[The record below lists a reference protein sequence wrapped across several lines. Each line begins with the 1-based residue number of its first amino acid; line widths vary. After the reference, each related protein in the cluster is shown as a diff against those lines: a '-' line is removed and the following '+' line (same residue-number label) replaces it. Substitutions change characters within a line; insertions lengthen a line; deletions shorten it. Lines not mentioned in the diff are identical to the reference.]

1 MLKSWKQS
9 STLQLAFH
17 WPKPTKP
24 NFLAGWNHEEV
35 TRCSEEE
42 KQYSQTPKT
51 TAEGKLAAGGGG
63 LVLAAD
69 PLSTQTEPDAG
80 TEPTCGALGTPV
92 SFTFPKLS
100 HQAVKSSLGHSTAL
114 VILTS

>member
-1 MLKSWKQS
+1 M
-9 STLQLAFH
+9 
-17 WPKPTKP
+17 
-24 NFLAGWNHEEV
+24 

-51 TAEGKLAAGGGG
+51 TAEGKLAGGGGG
-63 LVLAAD
+63 LVLAAGL
-69 PLSTQTEPDAG
+69 LSTQTEPDAG
-80 TEPTCGALGTPV
+80 AEPICGALGTPA

-100 HQAVKSSLGHSTAL
+100 RQAVKSSLGHSTAL